1 MHLTADIAESK
12 AFVEAQITVKPT
24 IGIILGSGL
33 GPFADT
39 LENAVRIPYNDIPH
53 FASSSAVGHA
63 NELVIGTLGGKTVVA
78 MKGRFHY
85 YEGVSLDQVTFPVR
99 LMKAL
104 GVEKLIITNACG
116 AVNTGFAPG
125 DLMLITDHL
134 NLTANN
140 PLNGPNNPDLGVRFL
155 DVSEVYSSL
164 QTLLATLKTAHSAGT
179 AESTTYADTI
189 GSVTHGKVQTHS
201 GERH

>member
-1 MHLTADIAESK
+1 MVSFWKT
-12 AFVEAQITVKPT
+12 
-24 IGIILGSGL
+24 GL

-39 LENAVRIPYNDIPH
+39 TENAVRIPYNDIPH

-63 NELVIGTLGGKTVVA
+63 NELVIGAGRQNRGGDE
-78 MKGRFHY
+78 GRFHY

-116 AVNTGFAPG
+116 AVNATGFASG

-140 PLNGPNNPDLGVRFL
+140 PLIGPNNPDLGVRFP
-155 DVSEVYSSL
+155 DVSEVYSKNL
-164 QTLLATLKTAHSAGT
+164 RGIAKAVA
-179 AESTTYADTI
+179 AEQGVTTRRRCLRR
-189 GSVTHGKVQTHS
+189 GPVRFMKHRRKS
-201 GERH
+201 G